1 MRRSAIIGLAIFGAI
16 AIPTAPAVALVAT
29 YHYDNHRSGW
39 NQNETTLTPANV
51 GPTSFG
57 VLAQVVL
64 DSQVDAQPLVVPHQ
78 QINGLTPGNYLVVY
92 VATEA
97 NTIYAIN
104 AANGKVLLSRN
115 LGTPVPTPLSCG
127 NNGPTVG
134 INGTPVID
142 AAAQTLYVVT
152 NTLMSGTPT
161 HQLFALNLSDLTN
174 KIPPVTVAA
183 SHTLSDGTTFNFNA
197 KYQRQRTGLLLS
209 FGIIYAGFGSFCD
222 LSSNQARGWLL
233 GWQESTLAPLAANR
247 LTDTL
252 ATDIGSFYL
261 SSIWMSGSG
270 IAARGNGDLFFST
283 GNSDPIQNTY
293 DGVRNIQESV
303 VKVDPTLVNLLS
315 IFTPFTENVLDQG
328 DNDLGSGGVLLLPA
342 QPGPF
347 PFMDVAAGKAG
358 TMYLLN
364 EASLGGFTP
373 GGPDKALDEKII
385 GRCWCGPS
393 YFTGPDGI
401 GRVVSSG
408 GSTTTSNSAQ
418 ITVWKIQTSPTVA
431 FVQEGAALPVASGDD
446 PGTFTTVS
454 SNGTQAGT
462 AIIWATGRPTGT
474 GPNPA
479 TVNLYA
485 FAATPS
491 SGTLPLLFSS
501 PAGSWPYYA
510 TSNAN
515 IVPVVANGRVFV
527 ASYQQLTIFGLGGHP
542 FVARAQD
549 AAKPAALNTN
559 APPHEITGV
568 LEHADG
574 PVLTLRT
581 RAGKIAQVDDSDA
594 IRRGQI
600 GVLVAGNAYTVQGTY
615 DSTGALR
622 AQAVLRA
629 KASPAIWPPD
639 R

>member
-1 MRRSAIIGLAIFGAI
+1 M
-16 AIPTAPAVALVAT
+16 
-29 YHYDNHRSGW
+29 
-39 NQNETTLTPANV
+39 
-51 GPTSFG
+51 
-57 VLAQVVL
+57 
-64 DSQVDAQPLVVPHQ
+64 
-78 QINGLTPGNYLVVY
+78 
-92 VATEA
+92 
-97 NTIYAIN
+97 
-104 AANGKVLLSRN
+104 
-115 LGTPVPTPLSCG
+115 
-127 NNGPTVG
+127 
-134 INGTPVID
+134 
-142 AAAQTLYVVT
+142 
-152 NTLMSGTPT
+152 
-161 HQLFALNLSDLTN
+161 
-174 KIPPVTVAA
+174 
-183 SHTLSDGTTFNFNA
+183 
-197 KYQRQRTGLLLS
+197 S

-252 ATDIGSFYL
+252 ATDIGGFYL

-270 IAARGNGDLFFST
+270 IAARGNGDLFFSI
-283 GNSDPIQNTY
+283 GNSDPNQNTY

-303 VKVDPTLVNLLS
+303 VKVAPTLVNLLS

-373 GGPDKALDEKII
+373 GGPDKALDEKI
-385 GRCWCGPS
+385 
-393 YFTGPDGI
+393 
-401 GRVVSSG
+401 
-408 GSTTTSNSAQ
+408 
-418 ITVWKIQTSPTVA
+418 
-431 FVQEGAALPVASGDD
+431 
-446 PGTFTTVS
+446 
-454 SNGTQAGT
+454 
-462 AIIWATGRPTGT
+462 
-474 GPNPA
+474 
-479 TVNLYA
+479 
-485 FAATPS
+485 
-491 SGTLPLLFSS
+491 
-501 PAGSWPYYA
+501 
-510 TSNAN
+510 
-515 IVPVVANGRVFV
+515 
-527 ASYQQLTIFGLGGHP
+527 FGLGGHP

-594 IRRGQI
+594 LRRGQI

-629 KASPAIWPPD
+629 KASPAIWPQD